1 METIK
6 IKIASTGCNLPDV
19 IERECTAIACW
30 YDPHIRLW
38 TLYPVDAEGNQL
50 DSATYAYGKADAK
63 ATKQAMEAG
72 LIGKMF

>member
-1 METIK
+1 MKLIIYGKEYTPEI
-6 IKIASTGCNLPDV
+6 
-19 IERECTAIACW
+19 IERECTGIECW

-50 DSATYAYGKADAK
+50 SEATYAYGKADAK

-72 LIGKMF
+72 LIGRKF